1 MNWEEKLKIFKM
13 SLEEKILEVFLEYP
27 NKINY
32 IQELVEDIQDEF
44 ASLTCHRGKQ
54 LHADWHK
61 PMSLYFYVP
70 RIGELRKN
78 IEFEDGKAPY
88 SIDFTPFEESLED
101 RFDLEDLQDEDV
113 NRVVQLMLPFLIS
126 GGEDIQGIPLLIN
139 TFPEFTRFALRWKNN
154 D

>member
-61 PMSLYFYVP
+61 PMSCLLYTS
-70 RIGELRKN
+70 
-78 IEFEDGKAPY
+78 DAA
-88 SIDFTPFEESLED
+88 
-101 RFDLEDLQDEDV
+101 DE
-113 NRVVQLMLPFLIS
+113 
-126 GGEDIQGIPLLIN
+126 
-139 TFPEFTRFALRWKNN
+139 
-154 D
+154 